1 MNGDAADR
9 YAIGA
14 SLGRGGMGVVYRAV
28 DRATGRAVALKR
40 LATSHAD
47 ADGFRARFTR
57 EVRAMARIHHPNVV
71 GIHASGEDAAG
82 PWFAMDLCEGGSL
95 ADRLR
100 ACPLSPAEARPL
112 AGDVLAALAAIHGAG
127 LIHRDVKPANILRD
141 GNRWRVSDFGIARDT
156 TGATT
161 VTQAGMILGT
171 PDYLA
176 PEHLRESPVG
186 PAVDLYAL
194 GAVLI
199 HALTGAPPYR
209 ADTALRLAMLH
220 ATAPAPILP
229 EAIRA
234 ADPGLTALVDGLLR
248 KDPGDRPTIGAARSL
263 LGRPADAPTPI
274 ETAAPASSPSTPTM
288 ILGLRRRR
296 WRRGRYAIATALGVA
311 TLALGAAWVAGDGPG
326 GGPSGSDATAP
337 ATTEPDTT
345 TETLTSPTPA
355 VPAPVVSP
363 PVPAAP
369 GPDHVAPDGGEEY
382 DDDGDHDAGD
392 EHDRDRHGGD
402 DRYGDG
408 YVRDDPGVRAG
419 PGKNGRGKA
428 KGHRRNPDKHQ
439 RHR

>member
-14 SLGRGGMGVVYRAV
+14 PLGRGGMGVVCHAV
-28 DRATGRAVALKR
+28 DRATGRTVALKR
-40 LATSHAD
+40 LAMGHGD
-47 ADGFRARFTR
+47 EDGFRARFTR

-100 ACPLSPAEARPL
+100 AGPLSPADARAL
-112 AGDVLAALAAIHGAG
+112 VGDVLAALAAIHGAG

-141 GNRWRVSDFGIARDT
+141 GNRWRVSDFGIVRDT

-186 PAVDLYAL
+186 PGVDLYAL
-194 GAVLI
+194 GAVLH

-234 ADPGLTALVDGLLR
+234 ADPGLATLVDGLLR
-248 KDPGDRPTIGAARSL
+248 KDPGDRPTIGAARRL
-263 LGRPADAPTPI
+263 LGRPTDAPTPI
-274 ETAAPASSPSTPTM
+274 ETAAPGSSPATPTV
-288 ILGLRRRR
+288 ILGPRRRR
-296 WRRGRYAIATALGVA
+296 WRRGRYAVATALGVA
-311 TLALGAAWVAGDGPG
+311 TLALGARH
-326 GGPSGSDATAP
+326 GSP
-337 ATTEPDTT
+337 ATPPAAARRDPTPPRRRPR
-345 TETLTSPTPA
+345 SPTP
-355 VPAPVVSP
+355 P
-363 PVPAAP
+363 P
-369 GPDHVAPDGGEEY
+369 
-382 DDDGDHDAGD
+382 
-392 EHDRDRHGGD
+392 
-402 DRYGDG
+402 
-408 YVRDDPGVRAG
+408 
-419 PGKNGRGKA
+419 RGS
-428 KGHRRNPDKHQ
+428 
-439 RHR
+439 RHRPLRSRRPSCRRPCPPRRAPTTSRRTAVRSTTTMRTTTPGTKTIATGTAGTTGTTTGTSGTNPG